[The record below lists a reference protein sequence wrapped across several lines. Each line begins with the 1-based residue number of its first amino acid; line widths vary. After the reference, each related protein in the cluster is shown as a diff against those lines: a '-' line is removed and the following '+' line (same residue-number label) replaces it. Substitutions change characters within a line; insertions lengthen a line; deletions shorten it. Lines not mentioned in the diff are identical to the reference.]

1 MFKTLKNKTQSTDDW
16 DKFIGSPPPL
26 IHGKWEPLTLPPIS
40 MVEIYEALHNIFY
53 GREYKEQI
61 KSGII
66 RNYLE
71 RDHYIKQT
79 QFINKNMELLLNST
93 SYKYTHDV
101 TWQDNAIVI
110 AYDKDIPKYQLLYD
124 CMTEKWHAINQLNTD
139 CLDSLYDKELGNLCT
154 KLQEDYDITRFEYI
168 KLYE

>member
-16 DKFIGSPPPL
+16 DKFIGSPSPL
-26 IHGKWEPLTLPPIS
+26 IHGKWEPLTLSPIS

-71 RDHYIKQT
+71 RDHYIK
-79 QFINKNMELLLNST
+79 
-93 SYKYTHDV
+93 
-101 TWQDNAIVI
+101 
-110 AYDKDIPKYQLLYD
+110 
-124 CMTEKWHAINQLNTD
+124 
-139 CLDSLYDKELGNLCT
+139 
-154 KLQEDYDITRFEYI
+154 
-168 KLYE
+168 